1 MIPNTLAG
9 WSMLSGATPLF
20 VLPFFLIVYLWNA
33 FRKQQRG
40 ARAKKGISKHRG
52 FSAHTF
58 SLGLALQN
66 LEGLVNHNVQ
76 HVVVE
81 RMEEDAED
89 DDQGE
94 GDDSAAHWR
103 RQLRRIRNG
112 EEIDRLILR
121 WK

>member
-9 WSMLSGATPLF
+9 WSMLSGVTPLF
-20 VLPFFLIVYLWNA
+20 VLPFFLIVYLWSA
-33 FRKQQRG
+33 FWKQRG
-40 ARAKKGISKHRG
+40 VRAKRGISKHRG

-94 GDDSAAHWR
+94 TGDSAAHWR